1 MQSLN
6 PSNFDSETNT
16 IKKNSKNKTYKKNV
30 TFEDENKKKIND
42 LNNFN
47 ISNSNLYN
55 NDDDE
60 ENEDYNHDIKDKL
73 KTSEDIMINSNIDV
87 INSELNNM
95 NKFSNTNNNSD
106 KDKNLLN
113 KYSYFNESYKNN
125 FLNNTINEYSNIKE
139 NNTIGNNNLFNNDK
153 LIKQLEYIIHLLEEE
168 QNSKTNHLTE
178 ELILYLFL
186 GVFIIFVLDSF
197 ARASKYVR

>member
-1 MQSLN
+1 MQLLN

-47 ISNSNLYN
+47 ITNSNLYN

-73 KTSEDIMINSNIDV
+73 KTSEDMMINSNIDV

-95 NKFSNTNNNSD
+95 NKFSNTNNNS
-106 KDKNLLN
+106 
-113 KYSYFNESYKNN
+113 
-125 FLNNTINEYSNIKE
+125 
-139 NNTIGNNNLFNNDK
+139 
-153 LIKQLEYIIHLLEEE
+153 
-168 QNSKTNHLTE
+168 
-178 ELILYLFL
+178 
-186 GVFIIFVLDSF
+186 
-197 ARASKYVR
+197 

>member
-1 MQSLN
+1 MK
-6 PSNFDSETNT
+6 
-16 IKKNSKNKTYKKNV
+16 I
-30 TFEDENKKKIND
+30 KKIND

-47 ISNSNLYN
+47 ITNSNLYN
-55 NDDDE
+55 NDDE
-60 ENEDYNHDIKDKL
+60 ENEDYNYDIKDKL
-73 KTSEDIMINSNIDV
+73 KSSEDIMINSNIDV
-87 INSELNNM
+87 INNELNNM

-113 KYSYFNESYKNN
+113 KYSYFNESYKDN
-125 FLNNTINEYSNIKE
+125 FLNSTINEYSNIRE
-139 NNTIGNNNLFNNDK
+139 NNNIGNNNDK
-153 LIKQLEYIIHLLEEE
+153 LIKQLDYIIHLLEEE

>member
-1 MQSLN
+1 MQLLN
-6 PSNFDSETNT
+6 PSYFDSETNIT
-16 IKKNSKNKTYKKNV
+16 KKNNKNKTYKKNV
-30 TFEDENKKKIND
+30 TFEDDSKKKINN

-55 NDDDE
+55 NDDEDE
-60 ENEDYNHDIKDKL
+60 DNNYDIKDKL

-87 INSELNNM
+87 INNELNNM
-95 NKFSNTNNNSD
+95 NKFSDTNNNSD
-106 KDKNLLN
+106 RNKNLLN
-113 KYSYFNESYKNN
+113 KYSYFNESYNNHNKNYD
-125 FLNNTINEYSNIKE
+125 NNINEFFTTKDNNI
-139 NNTIGNNNLFNNDK
+139 NNNLHNNDK
-153 LIKQLEYIIHLLEEE
+153 LLKQLEYIIHLLEEE

-186 GVFIIFVLDSF
+186 GIFIIFVLDSF